1 MELGLL
7 FDIAVIFALS
17 TFVNYIFTKIR
28 IPTIIGYLLTGV
40 VAGPFALRLIKEQHS
55 IELMAEIGVVLLMFT
70 IGLEF
75 SIKHLMKIRKVV
87 FMGGFLQLLL
97 TAGITL
103 LLTWHYLVDWR
114 AALFV
119 GFLTALSST
128 AVVLKLLQERSD
140 ISSNYGR
147 TVVGILIFQDV
158 ILIPLML
165 FTPMLA
171 GQSGNPSQELLLLLG
186 KTVVLV
192 SLVYVGNR
200 WLIPRILKMIAF
212 TKNQELFM
220 MTTFV
225 ICLSVALLTHSMGI
239 SLAFGAFL
247 AGLMISD
254 SEYSHNVFS
263 NLIPFKDIFTSF
275 FFVSIGMLLNINYV
289 IDNPFL
295 VFGTVVAVLT
305 LKALVAGGT
314 AFLLGHTFKGT
325 VMVALSLCQVGE
337 FSFILAQSGMKFN
350 IISAENYQLFLS
362 VAIISMSLTPLLM
375 LGSSRLA
382 NILLKKLSLPKVVV
396 NGIFPLPEAE
406 VPNYQNHAVFIG
418 KDSRSKSLALM
429 AKHVEMPY
437 ISIIFDP
444 AKAQAQQKDGDVA
457 IYGDAINEPVLMKA
471 HVDTAAIVVIS
482 IGRRIEAMS
491 IIEKIRHINHH
502 AEIIVRTKYVFDIEE
517 LYNIGA
523 NQVIPEEFETAVSMF
538 ERVLS
543 KKLVP
548 QRDIN
553 KIIRKI
559 KGDNYGL
566 IREGYKENKSLQL
579 LSELPN
585 LNIVSF
591 KVYENSALITRSLK
605 ELHLRRNYGITLIA
619 VLRHE
624 ELIEHPTADFSLETD
639 DIAYIMG
646 RSEEIADIAELFG
659 NAEEEQA

>member
-1 MELGLL
+1 MELELL
-7 FDIAVIFALS
+7 FDIATIFALS
-17 TFVNYIFTKIR
+17 TFVNYLFTKIK
-28 IPTIIGYLLTGV
+28 IPTIIGYLLTGII
-40 VAGPFALRLIKEQHS
+40 AGPFALRLIKEQHS

-75 SIKHLMKIRKVV
+75 SIKHLMKTRKIV
-87 FMGGFLQLLL
+87 FIGGFLQLIL

-103 LLTWHYLVDWR
+103 LLTLNYLADWR

-171 GQSGNPSQELLLLLG
+171 GESGNPSHELLLLLG
-186 KTVVLV
+186 KTIILV

-200 WLIPRILKMIAF
+200 WLMPRILKMVAF
-212 TKNQELFM
+212 TRNQELFM

-225 ICLSVALLTHSMGI
+225 ICLSVALLTQSMGI

-275 FFVSIGMLLNINYV
+275 FFVSIGMLLDINYV
-289 IDNPFL
+289 VDNPFL
-295 VFGTVVAVLT
+295 VFGTVLIVLL
-305 LKALVAGGT
+305 LKAFMAGGT
-314 AFLLGHTFKGT
+314 AFLLGHTFRGT

-350 IISAENYQLFLS
+350 IISSENYQLFLS

-375 LGSSRLA
+375 LGSYRFS
-382 NILLKKLSLPKVVV
+382 NILLKLPLPDIVV
-396 NGIFPLPEAE
+396 NGLFPLPEAE
-406 VPNYQNHAVFIG
+406 VPNYQDHVIFIG

-429 AKHVEMPY
+429 AKHVNIPY
-437 ISIIFDP
+437 ISIVFDP
-444 AKAQAQQKDGDVA
+444 AKAQEQQKDGDVA
-457 IYGDAINEPVLMKA
+457 IYGDAVNEPVLMKA
-471 HVDTAAIVVIS
+471 HIDTAAIVVIS

-591 KVYENSALITRSLK
+591 KVYSDSELITRSLK
-605 ELHLRRNYGITLIA
+605 DLHLRHNYKITLIA
-619 VLRHE
+619 VLRNE
-624 ELIEHPTADFSLETD
+624 ELIEHPTANFSLESD

-659 NAEEEQA
+659 NIEKE

>member
-7 FDIAVIFALS
+7 FDIAIIFALS

-40 VAGPFALRLIKEQHS
+40 IAGPFALGLIREHHS

-87 FMGGFLQLLL
+87 FVGGFLQLIL
-97 TAGITL
+97 TTGITL
-103 LLTWHYLVDWR
+103 VLTLHYLADWR
-114 AALFV
+114 VALFV
-119 GFLTALSST
+119 GFLTSLSST

-147 TVVGILIFQDV
+147 TVVGILIFQDIV
-158 ILIPLML
+158 LIPLML

-171 GQSGNPSQELLLLLG
+171 GKIGNPSHELLLLLC
-186 KTVVLV
+186 KTVILI

-200 WLIPRILKMIAF
+200 WLMPRILKLIAF

-225 ICLSVALLTHSMGI
+225 ICLSVALLTNSMGI

-275 FFVSIGMLLNINYV
+275 FFVSIGMLLNINYL
-289 IDNPFL
+289 IDNL
-295 VFGTVVAVLT
+295 VLVSVSVLVILL
-305 LKALVAGGT
+305 LKAFMAGST
-314 AFLLGHTFKGT
+314 AFLLGHTFRGT

-350 IISAENYQLFLS
+350 IISPENYQLFLA
-362 VAIISMSLTPLLM
+362 VAIISMSITPLLM
-375 LGSSRLA
+375 MGSSRIA
-382 NILLKKLSLPKVVV
+382 NALMRLPLPKVVV
-396 NGIFPLPEAE
+396 NGLFPLPEAE
-406 VPNYQNHAVFIG
+406 VPNYQNHTIFIG
-418 KDSRSKSLALM
+418 TDSRSKSLALM
-429 AKHVEMPY
+429 ARHVKMPY
-437 ISIIFDP
+437 ISIVFDP
-444 AKAQAQQKDGDVA
+444 AKAQEQQKDGDIA
-457 IYGDAINEPVLMKA
+457 IYGDAMNEPVLMKA
-471 HVDTAAIVVIS
+471 HIDTASIVVIS
-482 IGRRIEAMS
+482 IGRRIETMS

-538 ERVLS
+538 ERVLH
-543 KKLVP
+543 KRLVP

-553 KIIRKI
+553 RIVTKI

-566 IREGYKENKSLQL
+566 IREGYKDNKSLQL

-591 KVYENSALITRSLK
+591 KVYEESELTTLTLK

-624 ELIEHPTADFSLETD
+624 ELIEHPTADFSLETG

-646 RSEEIADIAELFG
+646 RSEEIADATDLFG
-659 NAEEEQA
+659 NTEEEK